1 MKITK
6 IVCFLLVAILSV
18 TALASCTGINNDNT
32 AAQGEALTYIGLR
45 INPEI
50 ELLADEVGNVVA
62 ANAVNEDGE
71 VILSTVE
78 LEGMSVEEAGETFT
92 QTANDLGYLT
102 PDGEKDTVYIDVE
115 STIDGEDARLTEQL
129 TARIRRYFSN
139 KGINGKI
146 APETLEKY
154 AEKATEWGV
163 SAGHTKLIMRVLD
176 AHPEL
181 SDQDVLQ
188 MSIKE
193 LLQLIKGE
201 NGKAKIAVGL
211 KEEYR
216 ADIETLR
223 SEYEK
228 LFALREEI
236 DALEAQLTEDLT
248 DEEKAAIETQIAE
261 IQSEMIPLRD
271 AYKTELS
278 ELQDSFREASK
289 EVRKAYRAEAERRQN
304 AHKGKSGM

>member
-6 IVCFLLVAILSV
+6 IVCFLIVAILSV

-50 ELLADEVGNVVA
+50 ELLADEAGNVVA